1 MAMQSA
7 IEREPFAPSRA
18 STAMMLGF
26 VPCDPSVALPVL
38 RAVVAEDENFRVR
51 AAANYAVRLIER
63 RGPPGAGPS

>member
-1 MAMQSA
+1 
-7 IEREPFAPSRA
+7 
-18 STAMMLGF
+18 MMLGF

-63 RGPPGAGPS
+63 RGPTGAGPS